1 MIAYVRTKKIN
12 SAQYLSAQTK
22 HGRRRD
28 DSSVPR
34 MRMGATPG
42 TGCDWPPQLRPT
54 VEDPGRNY
62 LAAHRDFLKAKA
74 ASLRKSATRG
84 LHHLV
89 GVSRAWVAET
99 GDVHDAGNP
108 RNQKLL
114 EAVIDW
120 ANDWS
125 GGGVFAARLDLD
137 ENGAAIVDVF
147 VAPIREQRH
156 KSGRA
161 KPVVSVNKALKE
173 LSMRWNGQKGRH
185 YSALN
190 SSWADY
196 AKRHLDP
203 RLERGKRKYGADPD
217 HVLPDVLRER
227 IEACEA
233 RERDAR
239 AAIAEAE
246 KTKKLALESYLVN
259 ARNAAHLIAGI
270 VTGHTRHDPESQQWS
285 YKGMPVPAVLSEA
298 IEPAALRVRDWW
310 KRAQDRVNALPDPAA
325 FTRQIGRLA
334 PEVEPAADAEDEAE
348 TNTTAGPGF

>member
-1 MIAYVRTKKIN
+1 MIAYVRTKKIT

-28 DSSVPR
+28 ASSVPR

-42 TGCDWPPQLRPT
+42 AGCDWPPQLKPT
-54 VEDPGRNY
+54 AEDPGRNY

-108 RNQKLL
+108 RNQQLL
-114 EAVIDW
+114 EAAVAW
-120 ANDWS
+120 ANEWS

-137 ENGAAIVDVF
+137 ENGAAVVDVF

-156 KSGRA
+156 KSGQA
-161 KPVVSVNKALKE
+161 KPVVSVNKALEE

-196 AKRHLDP
+196 AKQHLDP

-233 RERDAR
+233 REDKAR
-239 AAIAEAE
+239 TKIAEAE
-246 KTKKLALESYLVN
+246 KAKELALESYIVN
-259 ARNAAHLIAGI
+259 TRKAARLIAGI
-270 VTGHTRHDPESQQWS
+270 VTGHTRHDPESRQWS
-285 YKGMPVPAVLSEA
+285 HEGAPVPAVLSEA
-298 IEPAALRVRDWW
+298 IESAALRVRDWW
-310 KRAQDRVNALPDPAA
+310 ENAQDRVNALPDPAA
-325 FTRQIGRLA
+325 FVQEIGQLP
-334 PEVEPAADAEDEAE
+334 PEDGAESDA
-348 TNTTAGPGF
+348 TAGPGF